1 MTAPDEHEK
10 PPAMTLSAATAN
22 SATMINAQSTIY
34 SPVTTNSIPTSN
46 STTVTDSKAATH
58 SPATVN
64 SAMMADAQ
72 STSFSATS
80 THSAATANTTL
91 PSSILPGLPVEVRE
105 KIASHSQLPDLANM
119 RLTCKSLCIASTPE
133 FARTFPS
140 ERRFVLTVESLESLM
155 KMTAHPIIGPLF
167 TKISFSIHRIA
178 ENDPQDTRGAF
189 EQHKAML
196 TQALINLQ
204 KCKNVEA
211 TLGIFEEAKTNGQDA
226 QQSLRLGHGYSKSY
240 GTSAPSIQDPK
251 RSLSLIF
258 EAAAASNYP
267 FHALEI
273 DFTSIKSFADRAVLP
288 FIVYGSDV
296 PAAVSPTVFRPER
309 NICLKYRLHSAVS
322 SNPIESTLRFD
333 PSYGHMHVTGSF
345 LIRGPDL
352 FEALAYTP
360 FQTLVL
366 QGTSVNLLPLS
377 LIMFIGPAFETLELM
392 HVEIEREFAGEFLH
406 ECRRATFLQC
416 LVLHRVVL
424 DGQEKPRRVLASR
437 YVKWEG
443 QQAIQAGLRDFIW
456 KYENGYTDIDEDA

>member
-1 MTAPDEHEK
+1 MTAPDKHDD
-10 PPAMTLSAATAN
+10 PPALTVSAAKTN
-22 SATMINAQSTIY
+22 SATATDLQATIY
-34 SPVTTNSIPTSN
+34 SSATTNSAD
-46 STTVTDSKAATH
+46 VTDSKAATH
-58 SPATVN
+58 SPATAN
-64 SAMMADAQ
+64 SAIMADAQ
-72 STSFSATS
+72 PTSFSATS
-80 THSAATANTTL
+80 THSAAMANTTL
-91 PSSILPGLPVEVRE
+91 PSSTLPGLPVEVRE

-140 ERRFVLTVESLESLM
+140 ERRFVLTVESLEGLK
-155 KMTAHPIIGPLF
+155 KMTAHPIIGPRL

-178 ENDPQDTRGAF
+178 DNDPQETRGAF

-211 TLGIFEEAKTNGQDA
+211 TLGIFDETKTNGPDA
-226 QQSLRLGHGYSKSY
+226 PQNLRLGHGYSKSY
-240 GTSAPSIQDPK
+240 GTSAPRIQDSK

-267 FHALEI
+267 FHALEF
-273 DFTSIKSFADRAVLP
+273 DFISIKSFADRAVLP
-288 FIVYGSDV
+288 FIVHDSDV
-296 PAAVSPTVFRPER
+296 PMAVSPTVFRPER
-309 NICLKYRLHSAVS
+309 NIYLKYRLHTAVS

-345 LIRGPDL
+345 FISFPGL

-366 QGTSVNLLPLS
+366 QGTSVNSHPLS
-377 LIMFIGPAFETLELM
+377 LIMFNGPAFETLELM
-392 HVEIEREFAGEFLH
+392 HVEIERGFAGQFLH

-443 QQAIQAGLRDFIW
+443 QQAIQAGLRDLVL
-456 KYENGYTDIDEDA
+456 KYENDYTDIDEDA

>member
-1 MTAPDEHEK
+1 MTALDKHEDS
-10 PPAMTLSAATAN
+10 PAMTLSAAKTN
-22 SATMINAQSTIY
+22 SATMTNAQSTIY

-46 STTVTDSKAATH
+46 STTVTH

-72 STSFSATS
+72 STSLSATS

-91 PSSILPGLPVEVRE
+91 PSSTLPGLPVEVCE

-119 RLTCKSLCIASTPE
+119 RLTCKSLCIASTSE

-140 ERRFVLTVESLESLM
+140 ERRFVLTVESLEGLM
-155 KMTAHPIIGPLF
+155 KMTAHPIIGPRF
-167 TKISFSIHRIA
+167 TKISFNIHRIA
-178 ENDPQDTRGAF
+178 DDDPQDTRGAF

-211 TLGIFEEAKTNGQDA
+211 TLGIFDEAKTDGPDA

-240 GTSAPSIQDPK
+240 GTSAPKIQDSK

-273 DFTSIKSFADRAVLP
+273 DFISEKLFADRAVLP
-288 FIVYGSDV
+288 FITYGLEV
-296 PAAVSPTVFRPER
+296 PAEVSPTIFRPER
-309 NICLKYRLHSAVS
+309 NICLKHTVVS
-322 SNPIESTLRFD
+322 NNPIESTLRFD
-333 PSYGHMHVTGSF
+333 PSCGLMHVTGSVLTQTRGLLVA
-345 LIRGPDL
+345 LI
-352 FEALAYTP
+352 FTP
-360 FQTLVL
+360 FRTLVL
-366 QGTSVNLLPLS
+366 REMFFELMALS
-377 LIMFIGPAFETLELM
+377 YITQYGPAFETLEVM
-392 HVEIEREFAGEFLH
+392 HVNVESSYGFLH
-406 ECRRATFLQC
+406 VCRRATFLQR

-424 DGQEKPRRVLASR
+424 DDHERPYHVLASR

-443 QQAIQAGLRDFIW
+443 QQAIQAGLRDFIL
-456 KYENGYTDIDEDA
+456 KHENGYTNIDEDA

>member
-1 MTAPDEHEK
+1 MTAPDKHED
-10 PPAMTLSAATAN
+10 PPALTVSAAKTN
-22 SATMINAQSTIY
+22 SATATDLQATIY
-34 SPVTTNSIPTSN
+34 SSATTNSAN
-46 STTVTDSKAATH
+46 ATDSKAATH

-64 SAMMADAQ
+64 SAIMADAQ
-72 STSFSATS
+72 STSLSATS
-80 THSAATANTTL
+80 THSAAMANTTL
-91 PSSILPGLPVEVRE
+91 PSSTLPGLPVEVRE

-133 FARTFPS
+133 FARTFPF
-140 ERRFVLTVESLESLM
+140 ERSFVLTVESLEGLM
-155 KMTAHPIIGPLF
+155 KMTAHPIIGPRF

-211 TLGIFEEAKTNGQDA
+211 TLGIFDEAKTNGPDA

-240 GTSAPSIQDPK
+240 GTSAPNIEDSK

-267 FHALEI
+267 FFALEI
-273 DFTSIKSFADRAVLP
+273 DFISEKLFADRAVLP
-288 FIVYGSDV
+288 FITYGSEV
-296 PAAVSPTVFRPER
+296 PAEVSPTIFRPER
-309 NICLKYRLHSAVS
+309 NICLKHTVVS
-322 SNPIESTLRFD
+322 NNPIESTLRFD
-333 PSYGHMHVTGSF
+333 PGCGLMHLTGSV
-345 LIRGPDL
+345 LIQTRGL
-352 FEALAYTP
+352 LVVLIFTP
-360 FQTLVL
+360 FRTLVL
-366 QGTSVNLLPLS
+366 REMFFDSMALLY
-377 LIMFIGPAFETLELM
+377 ITQFGPAFETLEVM
-392 HVEIEREFAGEFLH
+392 HVNVESSYDFLH
-406 ECRRATFLQC
+406 VCRRATFLQR

-424 DGQEKPRRVLASR
+424 EDRRDYRPVLASR

-443 QQAIQAGLRDFIW
+443 QQAIQAGLRDFTW

>member
-1 MTAPDEHEK
+1 MTAPDKHED
-10 PPAMTLSAATAN
+10 PPALTVSAAKTN
-22 SATMINAQSTIY
+22 SATATDLQATIY
-34 SPVTTNSIPTSN
+34 SSAITN
-46 STTVTDSKAATH
+46 STTVMDSRAATH

-64 SAMMADAQ
+64 SAIMGDAQ

-80 THSAATANTTL
+80 THSAAMANTTP
-91 PSSILPGLPVEVRE
+91 PSSTLPGLPVEVRE

-119 RLTCKSLCIASTPE
+119 RLTCKSLCIASTSE

-140 ERRFVLTVESLESLM
+140 ERRFVLTVESLEGLM
-155 KMTAHPIIGPLF
+155 KMTAHPIIGPRF
-167 TKISFSIHRIA
+167 TKIGFSIHRIA
-178 ENDPQDTRGAF
+178 DNDPQGTRGAF

-211 TLGIFEEAKTNGQDA
+211 TLGIFDEAKTNGPDA

-240 GTSAPSIQDPK
+240 GTSAPNIQDSK

-267 FHALEI
+267 FYALEI
-273 DFTSIKSFADRAVLP
+273 DFISKKSFADRAVLR
-288 FIVYGSDV
+288 FITYGSEV
-296 PAAVSPTVFRPER
+296 PAQVSPTIFRPER
-309 NICLKYRLHSAVS
+309 NIFLKHTVVS

-333 PSYGHMHVTGSF
+333 PSCGLMHVTGSV
-345 LIRGPDL
+345 LIETRGL
-352 FEALAYTP
+352 LVALIFTP
-360 FQTLVL
+360 FRTLVL
-366 QGTSVNLLPLS
+366 REMFFNSMALS
-377 LIMFIGPAFETLELM
+377 YITRFGPAFETLEVM
-392 HVEIEREFAGEFLH
+392 HVKLEWSYMFLH

-424 DGQEKPRRVLASR
+424 DGQEKHRRVLASR

-443 QQAIQAGLRDFIW
+443 QQAIQAGLRDFIL
-456 KYENGYTDIDEDA
+456 KYENGYTDIDEDV